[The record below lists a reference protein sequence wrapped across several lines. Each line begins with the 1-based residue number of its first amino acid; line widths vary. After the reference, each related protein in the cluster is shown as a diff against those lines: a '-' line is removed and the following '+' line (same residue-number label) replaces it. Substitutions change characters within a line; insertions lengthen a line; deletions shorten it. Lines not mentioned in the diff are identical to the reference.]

1 MTEKRSVK
9 TWEEL
14 TLADHFIFKK
24 FMMNEE
30 ICKEVL
36 SEILGKEVVKIKY
49 FDYEKTVEAR
59 YDAKGIRMDVYIR
72 GENEVYNVEIQ
83 NELSYDIPKR
93 CRYYH
98 DLIDLDLLEKGMD
111 YEQLCHS
118 YVIFICTFDYFG
130 QGQYK
135 YTFRNRCEE
144 VEGLSFGDLSTSI
157 ILNTKGVEGNVSDK
171 LKIFLKSIEGVFSND
186 AFSARIKEEYE
197 EIKKSGKWRKEY
209 MWMDLELRDQHK
221 RGYEEGLSEGHQKGT
236 LQTTVKFY
244 LENIIS
250 LDNALEMTGLTELRH
265 ASMLTLSGGE
275 TQRVFLAQV
284 FAQDPQVLILDE
296 PANHLDLKYQK
307 HIFSLIQEWLKEPGR
322 AVLSV
327 VHDLSLARR
336 YGSHAILMDHGKS
349 VSRGPIDE
357 VMTSGNLEQVYG
369 MNVYAW
375 MQEMLGQWQ

>member
-24 FMMNEE
+24 FMMNED

-83 NELSYDIPKR
+83 NDLTQSIPKR

-118 YVIFICTFDYFG
+118 YVIFICTFDYYG
-130 QGQYK
+130 KSQYK

-144 VEGLSFGDLSTSI
+144 VEELSFGDLSTSI
-157 ILNTKGVEGNVSDK
+157 ILNTKGTEGNVSDK

-209 MWMDLELRDQHK
+209 MWMELELRDQHK
-221 RGYEEGLSEGHQKGT
+221 RGYEEGLSDGHQKGHREGYREGHQEGHQEGLSEGILKGT
-236 LQTTVKFY
+236 LQTTLKLY
-244 LENIIS
+244 IEGTIS
-250 LDNALEMTGLTELRH
+250 LENALEMTGLSKE
-265 ASMLTLSGGE
+265 E
-275 TQRVFLAQV
+275 FLKTA
-284 FAQDPQVLILDE
+284 E
-296 PANHLDLKYQK
+296 EY
-307 HIFSLIQEWLKEPGR
+307 KEG
-322 AVLSV
+322 
-327 VHDLSLARR
+327 
-336 YGSHAILMDHGKS
+336 
-349 VSRGPIDE
+349 
-357 VMTSGNLEQVYG
+357 
-369 MNVYAW
+369 
-375 MQEMLGQWQ
+375 